1 MEKNLQR
8 QADGRK
14 KAPELH
20 IEPEPM
26 SAILSQRMKCWML
39 GWLCEGMIFFFRRA
53 TERAAE
59 ELEVHGG
66 MLPRSYPLFKFPL
79 LDHHCRIHFN
89 EARQLAVRARK
100 HQPSVMG
107 KPAPGAWQLAW
118 QVEHGNFNPP
128 SWATD
133 HLPLWPMWKFVPHM
147 VDAYR
152 ACSTYP
158 QGPLRG
164 QEPGETS
171 GPGCQHLGRTP
182 VSGSSACGSWT
193 NFFGQEGLHHQLASI
208 RDGAPAEAIC
218 D

>member
-1 MEKNLQR
+1 
-8 QADGRK
+8 
-14 KAPELH
+14 
-20 IEPEPM
+20 
-26 SAILSQRMKCWML
+26 MKCWML
-39 GWLCEGMIFFFRRA
+39 GWLCEGVIFFSGGRQKGRRRSWRC
-53 TERAAE
+53 TVGCYLVLILCSNLLCLTIIAAFISMRPGSWQ
-59 ELEVHGG
+59 LEHGNIN
-66 MLPRSYPLFKFPL
+66 R
-79 LDHHCRIHFN
+79 
-89 EARQLAVRARK
+89 
-100 HQPSVMG
+100 PSWASR
-107 KPAPGAWQLAW
+107 APGAWQLAW

-128 SWATD
+128 SSASQ

-182 VSGSSACGSWT
+182 VSGSSASGSWT
-193 NFFGQEGLHHQLASI
+193 NFFGHEGLHHQLASI